1 MDILKELEWCEQQ
14 IWILRQRLQQ
24 LQITAAASAGGS
36 SDHSALSNLTYAAAG
51 HTGFEPAKGADDN
64 FVTDAQFTLIS
75 ALDANLA
82 TFSVPASTTIS
93 AAGAALIDDA
103 AASNQCTTLG
113 LGTGDS
119 PQFTAV
125 NIGAATDTTVARV
138 SAGKISV
145 EGVNVVTISSTDTL
159 TNKTLTSPT
168 MTTPVLGT
176 PSSGTLTSCTG
187 LPAAAVV
194 AGSLVAN
201 MEASDHGTA
210 ATDQII
216 NVSYGTGAAPTAST
230 TTEGSI
236 YLTYT
241 A

>member
-75 ALDANLA
+75 ALDADLA

-93 AAGAALIDDA
+93 TAGAALIDDA
-103 AASNQCTTLG
+103 NAAAQIATLGLDADIATLSLPASTTISTAGAALIDDANAAAQLTTLG
-113 LGTGDS
+113 
-119 PQFTAV
+119 AV
-125 NIGAATDTTVARV
+125 PI
-138 SAGKISV
+138 AG
-145 EGVNVVTISSTDTL
+145 G
-159 TNKTLTSPT
+159 T
-168 MTTPVLGT
+168 MT
-176 PSSGTLTSCTG
+176 G
-187 LPAAAVV
+187 L
-194 AGSLVAN
+194 L
-201 MEASDHGTA
+201 EARDHGTA
-210 ATDQII
+210 ATDEVI
-216 NVSYGTGAAPTAST
+216 NVCYGTGSAPTAST